1 MNLFVLDLDPTRA
14 AQYHCDKHVVKMVL
28 ETAQILCTVH
38 HQLDKSPSPLLYK
51 ATHKAHPCVV
61 WAATNRANYKWT
73 YQLFCALA
81 AEYQHRYGRVHISFE
96 KLQDALQWFPSE
108 LPTAKRRTPFAQAMP
123 DRYRRPGE
131 PVVAYRSYY
140 AGEKQRMLK
149 YTRRQPPDW
158 LTLAVSLDRYSTITI
173 GETHGS

>member
-1 MNLFVLDLDPTRA
+1 MNLFVLDLDPIKA

-38 HQLDKSPSPLLYK
+38 HQLDSAPSSTLYK
-51 ATHKAHPCVV
+51 PTHKAHPCVV
-61 WAATNRANYKWT
+61 WAGTNRANYRWT

-81 AEYQHRYGRVHISFE
+81 DEYTHRYGGHHTSFV
-96 KLQDALQWFPSE
+96 KLHELLQWFPSE
-108 LPTAKRRTPFAQAMP
+108 LPNAKRRTPFAQAMP
-123 DRYRRPGE
+123 DQYRRPGE

-140 AGEKQRMLK
+140 VGEKQRMLK

-158 LTLAVSLDRYSTITI
+158 LTLAVSLDRYTSIAI
-173 GETHGS
+173 GENHGS